1 MVKHDKDRESL
12 IETMDRYDKIMQ
24 RVAARGVKPAQRLEL
39 TIDGTVYT
47 HLTEEEF
54 FYRNSHNGSRKN
66 SMYLNLLERSK
77 KKMKTGSGNLP

>member
-24 RVAARGVKPAQRLEL
+24 RVAAHRAKPAQRIEL

-54 FYRNSHNGSRKN
+54 LQEFTQW
-66 SMYLNLLERSK
+66 LEKEQHVSK
-77 KKMKTGSGNLP
+77 FIGTVKEKMKTGSGNLP